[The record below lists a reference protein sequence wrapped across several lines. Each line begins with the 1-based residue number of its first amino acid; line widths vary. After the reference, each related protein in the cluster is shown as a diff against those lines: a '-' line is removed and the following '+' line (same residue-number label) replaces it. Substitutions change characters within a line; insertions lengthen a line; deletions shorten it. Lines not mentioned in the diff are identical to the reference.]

1 MERAAEVIELLQLR
15 NRIGVFRDRAD
26 AGKVLAGMMESY
38 HSVNAIVLAIPAG
51 GVPVGEIIAGKL
63 ELPLDVAVTSK
74 ITLPWNPEAGYGA
87 VAFDGT
93 VKLNEGLISYLG
105 LSHREIHQGIERT
118 TQKVQQR
125 LKFLRGDHPLPEL
138 SGRPVILVDDGLA
151 SGFTMRTAVEA
162 LHKAQAEQIVI
173 AVPTAHQESLEHL
186 IQEVDAIYCPNI
198 RSGWSFAVAD
208 AYQYWSD
215 VEEKEIKRILGSGK
229 KGLVSK

>member
-1 MERAAEVIELLQLR
+1 MERAAEIIDLLQLR
-15 NRIGVFRDRAD
+15 NRIGVFRDRSD

-38 HSVNAIVLAIPAG
+38 HNANAIVLAIPAG
-51 GVPVGEIIAGKL
+51 GVPVGAIIANKL

-87 VAFDGT
+87 VAFDGM

-105 LSHREIHQGIERT
+105 LSHREIRQGIERT

-125 LKFLRGDHPLPEL
+125 LKTLRGDCPLPEL
-138 SGRPVILVDDGLA
+138 SGRTVILVDDGLA
-151 SGFTMRTAVEA
+151 SGFTMRTTVEA
-162 LHKAQAEQIVI
+162 LHKTQAEQIVI
-173 AVPTAHQESLEHL
+173 AISTAHEESLGHL
-186 IQEVDAIYCPNI
+186 IHEVDAIYCPNI

-215 VEEKEIKRILGSGK
+215 VEEKEIEEILRSGQKRFNNS
-229 KGLVSK
+229 